1 MGHINYTLYLNG
13 LKEIKEMTV
22 EDEVLV
28 SNIFLIMKKYEKFQL
43 EMNNEGLEEFYNRVE
58 EIKIEKKDIK
68 NLKKFWKKS

>member
-68 NLKKFWKKS
+68 NLKKF